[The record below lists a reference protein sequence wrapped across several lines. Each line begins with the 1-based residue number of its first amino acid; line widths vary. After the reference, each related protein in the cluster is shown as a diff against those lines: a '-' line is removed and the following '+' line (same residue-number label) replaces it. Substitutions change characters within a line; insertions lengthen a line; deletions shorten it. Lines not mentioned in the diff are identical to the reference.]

1 MVDFVV
7 TAFAAFISV
16 GVIFHEI
23 KKEFNKGD
31 ICMYYNKKCR
41 DCSLRK

>member
-7 TAFAAFISV
+7 IAFAVFISV
-16 GVIFHEI
+16 ELIFHEI
-23 KKEFNKGD
+23 KKEFKGD

-41 DCSLRK
+41 DCGLRK